1 MFPQEEYKIYIHT
14 KSACKCSEALFV
26 IAKDLK
32 QAKCP
37 LSSEPINKLWNVH
50 IMEYYSAV
58 NRSKPLTHTTWMNIT
73 CICERSQPQKATYCM
88 IPFTWHSSK
97 EKIIGT
103 DNKPVVA
110 RAWEKG
116 LADYKG
122 AVRED
127 WGGELTYSAS
137 WLWEQIPNSTYLSK
151 LEELYT
157 TVTFT
162 MYIKK
167 KKNQPRYR
175 GNSKCWT

>member
-1 MFPQEEYKIYIHT
+1 
-14 KSACKCSEALFV
+14 
-26 IAKDLK
+26 
-32 QAKCP
+32 
-37 LSSEPINKLWNVH
+37 
-50 IMEYYSAV
+50 
-58 NRSKPLTHTTWMNIT
+58 
-73 CICERSQPQKATYCM
+73 M
-88 IPFTWHSSK
+88 IPFIWHSSK

-167 KKNQPRYR
+167 KK
-175 GNSKCWT
+175 STKI